1 MSEVFCEIILISGLV
16 FTTEVLLEVLEK
28 IHEKLSTFCSDY
40 GLTYIDNIEILQTA
54 QKLKFSFKDFFSKY
68 DQIRRKLVEGD

>member
-1 MSEVFCEIILISGLV
+1 MSELFCEIILISGLV

-28 IHEKLSTFCSDY
+28 IHEKLTTFCSDY
-40 GLTYIDNIEILQTA
+40 GLIYIDNIEILHNA